1 MKVYLAALFSRR
13 AEMETYANKIAENGH
28 EITARWVYGGEDG
41 LSRTEIALMDIE
53 DVDKADAIIS
63 FTHPR
68 GTMTTGGGRHV
79 EFGYALAKGK
89 KLIVIGAYEN
99 VFHHM
104 PNVQIYSDLDSWL
117 YDAVSSEH
125 ERS

>member
-53 DVDKADAIIS
+53 DVDRADAIIS

>member
-13 AEMETYANKIAENGH
+13 AEMETYANK
-28 EITARWVYGGEDG
+28 ITARWVYGGEDG

-117 YDAVSSEH
+117 YDAVSTEH